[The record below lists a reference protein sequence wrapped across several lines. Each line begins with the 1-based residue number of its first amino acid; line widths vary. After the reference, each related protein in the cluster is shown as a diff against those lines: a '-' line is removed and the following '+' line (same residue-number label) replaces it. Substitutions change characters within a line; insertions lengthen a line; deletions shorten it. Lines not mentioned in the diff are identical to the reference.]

1 MSNWLTLHPVKHR
14 VSIAGHVALGFRDP
28 TSTSLTALTQRVPQ
42 AVVEITTAPERFQQ
56 QVRLQ
61 AVQYGRQWENMQR
74 RCDRTLTADDGSFYF
89 ADLPPGEYTLR
100 AIPPWSKTR
109 YLPAIATV
117 EVTDAT
123 SVAWQ
128 EMIVATT
135 GVIGKVTSTA
145 TELQAGNGNHAIYLA
160 QIQVVGG
167 QEAVY
172 SERDGTY
179 QLLGLEAPDEGERSL
194 TLSASAPGYLPYR
207 NDDPNDDPI
216 PIRRGF
222 VHVVDIALTKPQ

>member
-1 MSNWLTLHPVKHR
+1 MSHWLTFHPVKHR
-14 VSIAGHVALGFRDP
+14 VSIAGHVALGFRDS

-42 AVVEITTAPERFQQ
+42 AVVEITMAPEPFQQ
-56 QVRLQ
+56 RVRLQ
-61 AVQYGRQWENMQR
+61 AIQHGQQWEKLQR
-74 RCDRTLTADDGSFYF
+74 RYDRTLTADDGSFYF

-100 AIPPWSKTR
+100 AIPPRSRTR
-109 YLPAIATV
+109 CLPATTRV

-123 SVAWQ
+123 LMTWQ

-135 GVIGKVTSTA
+135 GVIGKVTPTA
-145 TELQAGNGNHAIYLA
+145 TGPQSGNGSNAIYLA

-179 QLLGLEAPDEGERSL
+179 QLLGLEAPNDGERSL
-194 TLSASAPGYLPYR
+194 ILSASAPGYLPYR
-207 NDDPNDDPI
+207 SDDPI
-216 PIRRGF
+216 PIRRGM
-222 VHVVDIALTKPQ
+222 VQVTDIVLTKRQ